1 MWGDESVKQQR
12 ATLGDRIQELRR
24 AQGFSQEDLA
34 ERLNVSRQAV
44 SKWETGLSSPDT
56 DNLILLASLFE
67 ISVDELVGIETRQTP
82 PGKEAT
88 GRRNTGMTN
97 AYGVARVIITFMT
110 IALLVVIVIV
120 AASIWFLSIRGE
132 RPDEELTQGEYA
144 LSWDSG
150 SRRVSLH
157 IGPQEGQFPWNTG
170 LSGDDTFFTS
180 GDMPG
185 AEFHTVNCDNI
196 SIDYSRNIETGRE
209 FVTSIR
215 TTSLAYSTSRGI
227 RPSDTEMELIAAY
240 GDSLLV
246 KPEYYSSK
254 NEFCMYNTVYAFSEE
269 TDGYNFLIFYVLDGQ
284 ITGIE
289 ARAAGDGSP
298 AFYVD
303 NVHSFRLVN
312 GKPDYSQKQDPD
324 LETVSKERRV
334 YIALH
339 TLLNYSLTDKDAAPH
354 RDTVFSGLR
363 FVDWEAYGKLG
374 ELGKDADT
382 VQQLFTWIKEQEAYS
397 ESEIIDLQLA
407 LLSNLEETYA
417 DMYSSVL
424 CYVFLKEPAV
434 FIECLRINP
443 DNAENSKRVAEL
455 TAYGAA
461 SEGVLEEVK
470 ATLQEWIDCGAL
482 TDGAVPWAEL
492 ILQYCDET
500 YGEAG

>member
-1 MWGDESVKQQR
+1 VKEQQEQR
-12 ATLGDRIQELRR
+12 STLGIRIQELRR
-24 AQGFSQEDLA
+24 ARGLSQEDLA
-34 ERLNVSRQAV
+34 EKLGVSRQAV

-56 DNLILLASLFE
+56 NNLILLARMFE
-67 ISVDELVGIETRQTP
+67 ISVDELAGIETRQTP

-97 AYGVARVIITFMT
+97 AYGAARVIITFMA
-110 IALLVVIVIV
+110 IAVLAVIAIV

-132 RPDEELTQGEYA
+132 SPDEELTQGEYA

-185 AEFHTVNCDNI
+185 AEFHTVSCDNI

-215 TTSLAYSTSRGI
+215 TTSPVYSTSRGI

-246 KPEYYSSK
+246 RPEHYSSE

-269 TDGYNFLIFYVLDGQ
+269 TDGHNFLIFYVLDGQ

-298 AFYVD
+298 AFYAD
-303 NVHSFRLVN
+303 NVYTFRLVN
-312 GKPDYSQKQDPD
+312 GKPDYSQRQEPD

-339 TLLNYSLTDKDAAPH
+339 TLLNYSLTEKDAAPH
-354 RDTVFSGLR
+354 RNTVFSGLR

-374 ELGKDADT
+374 ELGKDAET
-382 VQQLFTWIKEQEAYS
+382 VQQLFTWIKDQETYS
-397 ESEIIDLQLA
+397 ESEIIGLQLA
-407 LLSNLEETYA
+407 LLSDLDGTYA
-417 DMYSSVL
+417 EMYSSVL
-424 CYVFLKEPAV
+424 CNAFLKEAALFV
-434 FIECLRINP
+434 ECLNCNP
-443 DNAENSKRVAEL
+443 DNVENSQKVAKL
-455 TAYGAA
+455 TVYGAA
-461 SEGVLEEVK
+461 SDGVLEEVE
-470 ATLQEWIDCGAL
+470 ATLQELIDCDAL
-482 TDGAVPWAEL
+482 TDGAVTWAEL
-492 ILQYCDET
+492 MLRYCDNP
-500 YGEAG
+500 YGETT

>member
-1 MWGDESVKQQR
+1 MKEQQEQR
-12 ATLGDRIQELRR
+12 STLGIRIQELRR
-24 AQGFSQEDLA
+24 ARGLSQEDLA
-34 ERLNVSRQAV
+34 EKLGVSRQAV

-56 DNLILLASLFE
+56 NNLILLARMFE

-97 AYGVARVIITFMT
+97 AYGAARVIITFMA
-110 IALLVVIVIV
+110 IAVLAVIAIV

-132 RPDEELTQGEYA
+132 SPDEELTQGEYA

-185 AEFHTVNCDNI
+185 AEFHTVSCDNI

-215 TTSLAYSTSRGI
+215 TTSPVYSTSRGI

-246 KPEYYSSK
+246 RPEHYSSE

-303 NVHSFRLVN
+303 NVYTFRLVN
-312 GKPDYSQKQDPD
+312 GKPI
-324 LETVSKERRV
+324 TVRSKIPTWRPCQR
-334 YIALH
+334 AQGLH
-339 TLLNYSLTDKDAAPH
+339 VSFIPCSTTPYRQGRCPH

-374 ELGKDADT
+374 ELGKDAET

-434 FIECLRINP
+434 FIECLSINP

-482 TDGAVPWAEL
+482 MMV
-492 ILQYCDET
+492 QYR
-500 YGEAG
+500 GRN